1 MFFES
6 AQSTPMKTRNRVAG
20 ILLLTTMFCFGTA
33 LAQNC
38 SLLHLSVSTSPSRC
52 LSTGSL
58 VVSVS
63 GGSGNY
69 SYKIAGPVNSAF
81 VTSASFYGLASGR
94 YSVTVKDNSSGCITV
109 NDDVVI
115 PGNYTEPKYELKKT
129 DETCRNGNNGIIK
142 ISSNTGGRSPVVYKI
157 VAPSKAYEGRI
168 SINGLFDHLP
178 PGEYSVQLTD
188 SCGAILT
195 QKISIGEY
203 IWQIQLP
210 DVKEKDCGVAEIF
223 IPVSDNMGNNNG
235 GAFAA
240 FKGFRYGVVYQNDTS
255 WYPTPIFT
263 YPLQKKKAI
272 QLLVKDSCGYLESK
286 NWVSDFIPSL
296 SDDVTITK
304 LSCNNFSVAVTN
316 QHKLKNATYCLYDQ
330 QNKLK
335 ACNNTGQFTS
345 LPTGAY
351 RIEAKSN
358 CYDTIIVR
366 KFLLQK
372 VIPSVD
378 STVSVSTTGCN
389 AYKARIAGL
398 SNFSIPQFAL
408 YDRVGNLLVNYQL
421 SPVFSIN
428 KSGNYC
434 VRVKDGC
441 YDTVINVCFRL
452 NGPIPSIGEK
462 VKLADINCDDA
473 TLIVDSVKNLSGAT
487 FCLYDTD
494 RKLIGCNNNGIFT
507 RLKYGNFVLKV
518 TSDKNC
524 FDTVIEKSI
533 HLLKVPPVVDAN
545 IAATRGCSSVQL
557 KLGGQLLVNADY
569 CLYDGLNNLIQCNK
583 TGIFDNI
590 PYGSWCIKIKTGPSC
605 YDTIISR
612 CITIKKALPAI
623 GTILSSD
630 TQCEDFTATVSGIAN
645 LYRPRFILKTSG
657 GVITD
662 SNSTGVFKNLKYG
675 SYCVEVWNDKSC
687 YDTIIKKC
695 FSYTRPLPVA
705 GNPVF
710 NEESCF
716 KFSVDFSIKQNVFLP
731 SYYLLND
738 KRDTI
743 AVNNTG
749 IFKNLVYGS
758 YCVGMRDGCSG
769 LNIEKCFTKNQS
781 YINTNVTAEP
791 GCTFNTSTLH
801 IRYLSGKAPYT
812 TKIYDPAQRLL
823 ASVTTNDSTIMINN
837 LPEISKGLLYRV
849 VSSDS
854 CGKSDTRNIEPVIS
868 GITLENTFKA
878 YCPDADH
885 PGGTSDLFISAI
897 AKSGTSEPVIIKMND
912 KDTIVNYSQQQNG
925 LFVFPSLLPSTYI
938 VRYNLVSKCGLVVYD
953 TVIVEPYS
961 LPSLRQSVA
970 YTCDNGGV
978 SVGAS
983 VKGGASPF
991 LYQVIGS
998 IPDSPVVIT
1007 ELQEQPIFEINNNT
1021 AISLIRL
1028 RGLDA
1033 CGNAALSDISILPLA
1048 DISIAVSGN
1057 CFYKPAKLEADSILH
1072 SLNSWYRLIN
1082 NREVFV
1088 QHGITLNIPY
1098 LLPTD
1103 TGLYIFKSNI
1113 NNGCLVKTASYY
1125 LTGDCKVDPP
1135 VSKLLLQGKVT
1146 ANRVALNWTAEDEKQ
1161 VTEYIVERKTTAGYS
1176 TIGVVKVKPGQRV
1189 TNDYFFEDGNPE
1201 KGNNYYRIKILD
1213 QKGAPFFSNT
1223 VNIKMLM
1230 DRYYFYPNPAADNF
1244 YIRVP
1249 DQTHH
1254 YGVVVY
1260 TSSGQ
1265 RILEKI
1271 IQRPAGGLVTVS
1283 LKNAGKGVI
1292 QLRITDLN
1300 TGLSTPYKILKE

>member
-1 MFFES
+1 
-6 AQSTPMKTRNRVAG
+6 MKTRNRAVG
-20 ILLLTTMFCFGTA
+20 VIILTAILCFRA
-33 LAQNC
+33 AIAQNC
-38 SLLHLSVSTSPSRC
+38 TTLQLNVNTVSSRC

-58 VVSVS
+58 VVNVT

-69 SYKIAGPVNSAF
+69 SYKITGPVSSAY
-81 VTSASFYGLASGR
+81 VTSTTFYGLAAGK
-94 YSVTVKDNSSGCITV
+94 YSVSVKDNSSGCVTV
-109 NDDVVI
+109 NDNVVI
-115 PGNYTEPKYELKKT
+115 TGNYAEPKFDLKKT
-129 DETCRNGNNGIIK
+129 DETCRSGKNGIIQ
-142 ISSNTGGRSPVVYKI
+142 INSYSGGRSPIIYKI

-168 SINGLFDHLP
+168 SVNGFFDQLP
-178 PGEYSVQLTD
+178 PGDYSVQLTD

-195 QKISIGEY
+195 QKISIREY
-203 IWQIQLP
+203 LWQIQSP
-210 DVKEKDCGVAEIF
+210 EVKEKECGVAEIY
-223 IPVSDNMGNNNG
+223 IPVSDNSGNNNT
-235 GAFAA
+235 ARPAA
-240 FKGFRYGVVYQNDTS
+240 FKGFMYGVVYQKDTS
-255 WYPTPIFT
+255 WYAAPIFT
-263 YPLQKKKAI
+263 YPIQKKKAV
-272 QLLVKDSCGYLESK
+272 QFLVKDSCGYVE
-286 NWVSDFIPSL
+286 NMTWVSDFIPSL
-296 SDDVTITK
+296 ADDVTTTY

-316 QHKLKNATYCLYDQ
+316 QHRLKNATFCLYDQ

-335 ACNNTGQFTS
+335 GCNNTGQFTS
-345 LPTGAY
+345 LPSGAY
-351 RIEAKSN
+351 RIEAKSS

-372 VIPSVD
+372 IIPSVD
-378 STVSVSTTGCN
+378 SVVSVSSTGCN
-389 AYKARIAGL
+389 SYKARIAGL
-398 SNFSIPQFAL
+398 SNFTIPQFAL
-408 YDRVGNLLVNYQL
+408 YDKVGNLLVNYQL

-452 NGPIPSIGEK
+452 SGPVPSIGEK

-473 TLIVDSVKNLSGAT
+473 TLIVDSVKNLAGAA

-507 RLKYGNFVLKV
+507 RLRYGNYVLKV

-533 HLLKVPPVVDAN
+533 QLLKVPPVVDAN

-557 KLGGQLLVNADY
+557 KLGGQRLVNADY
-569 CLYDGLNNLIQCNK
+569 CLYDGSNNLMQCNK
-583 TGIFDNI
+583 TGIFENI
-590 PYGSWCIKIKTGPSC
+590 PYGAWCIKIKTDPSC
-605 YDTIISR
+605 YDTTISR

-630 TQCEDFTATVSGIAN
+630 MQCEEFTATVSGIAN

-657 GVITD
+657 GAITD
-662 SNSTGVFKNLKYG
+662 SNSTGIFKNVKYG

-695 FSYTRPLPVA
+695 FSYARPIPVA

-710 NEESCF
+710 TEESCF
-716 KFSVDFSIKQNVFLP
+716 RFSVDFSIKQNLFLP
-731 SYYLLND
+731 SFFLLND

-743 AVNNTG
+743 SVNSTG

-758 YCVGMRDGCSG
+758 YCIGVRDGCSG
-769 LNIEKCFTKNQS
+769 LKIEKCFTNNQS

-791 GCTFNTSTLH
+791 GCILNTSSLH

-823 ASVTTNDSTIMINN
+823 ASVTTNDSTIMVNN

-854 CGKSDTRNIEPVIS
+854 CGKSDTRNIEPVVS
-868 GITLENTFKA
+868 GVTIENTFNA
-878 YCPDADH
+878 YCPDAAH
-885 PGGTSDLFISAI
+885 PGGTTDLFVSAM
-897 AKSGTSEPVIIKMND
+897 AKSGTSEPVIVKVND
-912 KDTIVNYSQQQNG
+912 KDTIVNYSLQQNG
-925 LFVFPSLLPSTYI
+925 LFIFPALLPSTYI
-938 VRYNLVSKCGLVVYD
+938 VRYNLISKCGLVIFD
-953 TVIVEPYS
+953 TLIVEPYT

-970 YTCDNGGV
+970 YTCDNGGI
-978 SVGAS
+978 SVGAT

-998 IPDSPVVIT
+998 IPDTPSVIT
-1007 ELQEQPIFEINNNT
+1007 DLQEQPIFEINNNT
-1021 AISLIRL
+1021 DFSLIRL
-1028 RGLDA
+1028 RGIDA
-1033 CGNAALSDISILPLA
+1033 CGNAALSEVSILPLA
-1048 DISIAVSGN
+1048 DISIAVYGN
-1057 CFYKPAKLEADSILH
+1057 CFYKPAKLDADSVPH
-1072 SLNSWYRLIN
+1072 SVNTWYRLKN

-1098 LLPTD
+1098 LLPSD
-1103 TGLYIFKSNI
+1103 TGLYILKSEI
-1113 NNGCLVKTASYY
+1113 NNGCLVRNASYY
-1125 LTGDCKVDPP
+1125 LNGDCKVDPP
-1135 VSKLLLQGKVT
+1135 VSKLILQGKVT
-1146 ANRVALNWTAEDEKQ
+1146 ANRVVLSWIAEDEKQ
-1161 VTEYIVERKTTAGYS
+1161 VIEYVVERKTTAGYNP
-1176 TIGVVKVKPGQRV
+1176 IGVVKVKPGQRT
-1189 TNDYFFEDGNPE
+1189 TNEYFLEDSNPE
-1201 KGNNYYRIKILD
+1201 KGTNYYRIKILD
-1213 QKGAPFFSNT
+1213 QMGAPFFSNT

-1249 DQTHH
+1249 DQTHQ
-1254 YGVVVY
+1254 YAVVIY
-1260 TSSGQ
+1260 TSGGQ
-1265 RILEKI
+1265 RIFEKMV
-1271 IQRPAGGLVTVS
+1271 QHPAGGLITVS
-1283 LKNAGKGVI
+1283 LKNAAKGLI
-1292 QLRITDLN
+1292 QLSITDLN